1 MEISL
6 PGARSMDP
14 EYLDGDRSDESID
27 YLDIN
32 EQDAGLVDSDDAEEE
47 IDDSA
52 QDGSVLGG
60 RSDWGTDPRPA
71 VEIDEEAEGDYAV
84 GDESGVQRG
93 GGSHRRPGPR
103 PAVHIDEDLF
113 RSHCTRAGPD
123 KLTDS
128 QLSLVFGCTLARVK
142 RLKVLLGLTGLGKVA
157 ASELPDY
164 RVLLSLWV
172 DEHRQDPLHRMAV
185 RDAVR
190 QLAHELGVN
199 EAQLRQHMREVGFE
213 PKHPWKLEEVES
225 RVREIM
231 LSPWCSKV
239 GAKFMATQLRIKY
252 QMVVRESLVR
262 TALRKVDP
270 TGVRN
275 RQPRKSAR
283 PKGTY
288 NVGGPRSLYHLD
300 AHEKLAKIWG
310 IHCDRVSP

>member
-52 QDGSVLGG
+52 QDGGVLGG

-142 RLKVLLGLTGLGKVA
+142 RLKVLLGLNGLGKVH
-157 ASELPDY
+157 D
-164 RVLLSLWV
+164 
-172 DEHRQDPLHRMAV
+172 
-185 RDAVR
+185 
-190 QLAHELGVN
+190 
-199 EAQLRQHMREVGFE
+199 
-213 PKHPWKLEEVES
+213 
-225 RVREIM
+225 I
-231 LSPWCSKV
+231 
-239 GAKFMATQLRIKY
+239 IKSN
-252 QMVVRESLVR
+252 SLVLVGTGEKSCIGILRR
-262 TALRKVDP
+262 T
-270 TGVRN
+270 
-275 RQPRKSAR
+275 
-283 PKGTY
+283 
-288 NVGGPRSLYHLD
+288 SLVHYS
-300 AHEKLAKIWG
+300 G
-310 IHCDRVSP
+310 SS

>member
-1 MEISL
+1 
-6 PGARSMDP
+6 MDP
-14 EYLDGDRSDESID
+14 EDGDRSDESID

-52 QDGSVLGG
+52 QDGGVLGG

-142 RLKVLLGLTGLGKVA
+142 RLKALGTYWVREGPRLGA
-157 ASELPDY
+157 
-164 RVLLSLWV
+164 
-172 DEHRQDPLHRMAV
+172 PLHTLHVTRLSKSGRA
-185 RDAVR
+185 AT
-190 QLAHELGVN
+190 
-199 EAQLRQHMREVGFE
+199 
-213 PKHPWKLEEVES
+213 S
-225 RVREIM
+225 RR
-231 LSPWCSKV
+231 
-239 GAKFMATQLRIKY
+239 
-252 QMVVRESLVR
+252 R
-262 TALRKVDP
+262 THRVD
-270 TGVRN
+270 
-275 RQPRKSAR
+275 
-283 PKGTY
+283 
-288 NVGGPRSLYHLD
+288 LL
-300 AHEKLAKIWG
+300 
-310 IHCDRVSP
+310 